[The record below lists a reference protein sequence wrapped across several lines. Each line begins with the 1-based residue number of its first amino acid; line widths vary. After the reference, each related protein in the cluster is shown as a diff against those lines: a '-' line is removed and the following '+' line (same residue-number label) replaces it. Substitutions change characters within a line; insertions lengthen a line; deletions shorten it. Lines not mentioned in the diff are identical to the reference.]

1 MKREVG
7 TCKKQKNR
15 KLAVKLSLL
24 EISEKLHH
32 DVSPAWM
39 PKTDINKDDRNRYS
53 SWDGGRGTQEGST
66 LDEDLQATKEGRV

>member
-1 MKREVG
+1 MEREVG
-7 TCKKQKNR
+7 NCKKQKNR

-39 PKTDINKDDRNRYS
+39 PKIDINKDDRNRYS
-53 SWDGGRGTQEGST
+53 SWEGGTQEGST
-66 LDEDLQATKEGRV
+66 LDGDLQATKEGRV